1 MELTDLFLTAEKD
14 SAVLCL
20 TETAGLLVR
29 LVNFDSV
36 DISESLEAHAED
48 TPSIC
53 DTDGTDEAVCVAA
66 LEELNQG

>member
-1 MELTDLFLTAEKD
+1 M
-14 SAVLCL
+14 
-20 TETAGLLVR
+20 R
-29 LVNFDSV
+29 LINFYSV